1 MNFTNHLSKANAA
14 DALLKRFLSYV
25 SNWTT
30 SDSVAADNGVQPST
44 EQQWFFAKLLE
55 EELKSIG
62 VSDVTVTEH
71 AYVCARIPATA
82 GLEKVP
88 SVCFL
93 AHMDTVDEVD
103 GRNVQPQVH
112 KNYDGSIISLNGGT
126 VLDPEKDKFLA
137 ESTGDTIITSD
148 GTTLLGAD
156 DKAGIAIIMTG
167 IAEIISGNIPHGQL
181 EIVFSPDEETGH
193 GMDNVPLGWF
203 HSTQCYTFDGGHAGE
218 IEIEC
223 FNAYKAEIQFNG
235 KAKHTGTA
243 RPDMVNA
250 ISMASSFVQML
261 PPCERP
267 ETTDGRQGFYAPM
280 EISGH
285 IESAKVVLFLRDFE
299 TDGMERRISTVKQLA
314 AAAASQY
321 PGGSAE
327 VKVTQQYLN
336 MFQKIQKKPLVAEIL
351 KEALLKTGIEPKL
364 MPIRGGTDGSRLTEL
379 GLPTPNVFTG
389 GHNFHSKSEW
399 ASLSQMVCAEEVLVE
414 LVKLWAAQ
422 KK

>member
-1 MNFTNHLSKANAA
+1 MNFTNHLSKTDTA
-14 DALLKRFLSYV
+14 DSLLKRFLSYV
-25 SNWTT
+25 STWTT

-44 EQQWFFAKLLE
+44 EQQRIFAGVLE
-55 EELKSIG
+55 AELKALG
-62 VSDVTVTEH
+62 VSDVTVTDH

-88 SVCFL
+88 AVCFL
-93 AHMDTVDEVD
+93 AHMDTVEEVD
-103 GRNVQPQVH
+103 GRNVQPQVF
-112 KNYDGSIISLNGGT
+112 KNYDGGIISLNGGT
-126 VLDPEKDKFLA
+126 VIDPAQDKFLA
-137 ESTGDTIITSD
+137 ESAGDTIITSD

-167 IAEIISGNIPHGQL
+167 ITEIISAGIPHGEL

-223 FNAYKAEIQFNG
+223 FNAYKAEIEFTG

-250 ISMASSFVQML
+250 VSMASSFVQML

-285 IESAKVVLFLRDFE
+285 IENAKVVLFLRDFE

-314 AAAASQY
+314 AATASQY
-321 PGGSAE
+321 TGGSAD
-327 VKVTQQYLN
+327 VKITQQYLN
-336 MFQKIQKKPLVAEIL
+336 MYQKIQKNPLV
-351 KEALLKTGIEPKL
+351 
-364 MPIRGGTDGSRLTEL
+364 
-379 GLPTPNVFTG
+379 
-389 GHNFHSKSEW
+389 
-399 ASLSQMVCAEEVLVE
+399 
-414 LVKLWAAQ
+414 
-422 KK
+422 

>member
-1 MNFTNHLSKANAA
+1 MNFINHLSKTNTA
-14 DALLKRFLSYV
+14 DALLKRFLFYV

-30 SDSVAADNGVQPST
+30 SDSAAADNGIQPST
-44 EQQWFFAKLLE
+44 EQQRLFAGILE
-55 EELKSIG
+55 SELKSIG
-62 VSDVTVTEH
+62 VSDVTVTDH
-71 AYVCARIPATA
+71 AYVCARIPATS

-103 GRNVQPQVH
+103 GRNVKPQVH
-112 KNYDGSIISLNGGT
+112 KKYDGSPISLKDGT
-126 VLDPEKDKFLA
+126 LIDPEEDRYLA
-137 ESTGDTIITSD
+137 EAVGDTIITSD

-167 IAEIISGNIPHGQL
+167 IAEIISGNIPHGQI

-193 GMDNVPLGWF
+193 GMDHVPLGWF

-223 FNAYKAEIQFNG
+223 FNACKAEILFTG

-250 ISMASSFVQML
+250 VSMASSFVQML
-261 PPCERP
+261 PPAEKP

-299 TDGMERRISTVKQLA
+299 NDGMEKRIDTVKKLA
-314 AAAASQY
+314 SAVEVQY
-321 PGGSAE
+321 PGGRAK
-327 VKVTQQYLN
+327 VKITRQYLN
-336 MFQKIQKKPLVAEIL
+336 MFQKIQKKPLVADIL
-351 KEALLKTGIEPKL
+351 KRALLNIGIEPSL
-364 MPIRGGTDGSRLTEL
+364 QAIRGGTDGSRLTEL

-399 ASLSQMVCAEEVLVE
+399 ASLSQMVCAEETVIE
-414 LVKLWAAQ
+414 LVKLWAEE
-422 KK
+422 K

>member
-1 MNFTNHLSKANAA
+1 MNFIKHLSKTNAA

-44 EQQWFFAKLLE
+44 EQQRIFAGVLE
-55 EELKSIG
+55 AELKALG
-62 VSDVTVTEH
+62 VSDVTITDH

-88 SVCFL
+88 AVCFL
-93 AHMDTVDEVD
+93 AHMDTVEEVD
-103 GRNVQPQVH
+103 GRNVQPQVF
-112 KNYDGSIISLNGGT
+112 KNYDGGIISLNGGT
-126 VLDPEKDKFLA
+126 VIDPAKDKFLA
-137 ESTGDTIITSD
+137 ESAGDTIITSN

-167 IAEIISGNIPHGQL
+167 IAEIISADIPHGEL

-223 FNAYKAEIQFNG
+223 FNAYKAEIEFTG

-250 ISMASSFVQML
+250 VSMASSFVQML
-261 PPCERP
+261 PPGERP

-285 IESAKVVLFLRDFE
+285 IESAKVVLFLRDFDTE
-299 TDGMERRISTVKQLA
+299 GMERRISVVRQLA
-314 AAAASQY
+314 AATASQY
-321 PGGSAE
+321 TGGSAD
-327 VKVTQQYLN
+327 VKITQQYLN
-336 MFQKIQKKPLVAEIL
+336 MYQKIQKNPLVAEIL
-351 KEALLKTGIEPKL
+351 KKALLNTGIEPKL
-364 MPIRGGTDGSRLTEL
+364 VPIRGGTDGSRLTEL

-414 LVKLWAAQ
+414 LIKLWAEQ

>member
-1 MNFTNHLSKANAA
+1 MNFINHLSKTNTA
-14 DALLKRFLSYV
+14 DALLKRFLFYV

-30 SDSVAADNGVQPST
+30 SDSAAADNGIQPST
-44 EQQWFFAKLLE
+44 EQQRLFAGILE
-55 EELKSIG
+55 SELKSIG
-62 VSDVTVTEH
+62 VPDVTVTDH
-71 AYVCARIPATA
+71 AYVCARIPATS

-103 GRNVQPQVH
+103 GRNVKPQVH
-112 KNYDGSIISLNGGT
+112 KKYNGSLINLKGGT
-126 VLDPEKDKFLA
+126 LIDPEKDRFLA
-137 ESTGDTIITSD
+137 EAVGDTIITSD

-167 IAEIISGNIPHGQL
+167 IAEIISGNIPHGQI

-193 GMDNVPLGWF
+193 GMDHVPLGWF

-223 FNAYKAEIQFNG
+223 FNAYKAEILFTG

-250 ISMASSFVQML
+250 VSMASSFVQML
-261 PPCERP
+261 PPAEKP
-267 ETTDGRQGFYAPM
+267 ESTDGRQGFYAPM

-299 TDGMERRISTVKQLA
+299 NDGMEKRIDTVKKLA
-314 AAAASQY
+314 SAVEVQY
-321 PGGSAE
+321 PGGRTE
-327 VKVTQQYLN
+327 VKITQQYLN
-336 MFQKIQKKPLVAEIL
+336 MFQKIQKKPLVADIL
-351 KEALLKTGIEPKL
+351 KRALLNIGIEPSL
-364 MPIRGGTDGSRLTEL
+364 LPIRGGTDGSRLTEL

-399 ASLSQMVCAEEVLVE
+399 ASLSQMVCAEETVVE
-414 LVKLWAAQ
+414 LVKLWAEE
-422 KK
+422 K